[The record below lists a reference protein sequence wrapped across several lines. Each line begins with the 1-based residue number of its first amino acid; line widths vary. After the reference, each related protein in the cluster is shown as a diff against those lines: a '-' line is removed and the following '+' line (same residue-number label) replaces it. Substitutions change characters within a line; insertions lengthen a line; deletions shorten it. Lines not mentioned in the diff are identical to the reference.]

1 MTTPSI
7 IVVKCLLSFKINLP
21 LGGAYLKVGYSQVDV
36 TSIETMNSG
45 NSYGNDSST
54 GYTVGLGYD
63 HEVASGFS
71 IRAEVTGSDFSDV
84 NANNGISTS
93 GNRNEIVVK
102 DMIGAR
108 GTISLVKAF

>member
-1 MTTPSI
+1 M
-7 IVVKCLLSFKINLP
+7 
-21 LGGAYLKVGYSQVDV
+21 KVGYSQVDV

-45 NSYGNDSST
+45 TYGNDSST